1 MEYNIFRKSSIDRIS
16 SPERLNEYIK
26 ITHPGVWSVLL
37 GCLAL
42 LIAVGFWMFFGVIP
56 DSVKAAGIVFPQDGV
71 TTVIP
76 EAGGRISDMRVKVG
90 DFVEAGQIIAVIP
103 QGDLLSQIEEQR
115 NGIQA
120 DEARI
125 SALLSEYDSRSL
137 IVSPVSGIVL
147 TAKSANETVSSS
159 EAIATI
165 VKQEKYADD
174 KQIICYVPV
183 VTAKKLREGMEVQV
197 SPDFAPREEYGY
209 MLGHI
214 TSIGTYPVSQAEVLR
229 AVGSQQYADGLKPQE
244 NSVEVRATL
253 TVDPDSQDK
262 IKWSN
267 QKGESIAL
275 SIGTGCDMLI
285 VVDNYKPYQLIFK

>member
-1 MEYNIFRKSSIDRIS
+1 MEYNIFRKSSLDRIS

-56 DSVKAAGIVFPQDGV
+56 DSIKATGIVFPQDGV
-71 TTVIP
+71 TTIIP
-76 EAGGRISDMRVKVG
+76 QSGGRISDMRVRVG

-103 QGDLLSQIEEQR
+103 QEDILGKINELKRDPAADEKSILALLSQ
-115 NGIQA
+115 
-120 DEARI
+120 
-125 SALLSEYDSRSL
+125 YDSRSL

-147 TAKSANETVSSS
+147 SARSVNETVSSS
-159 EAIATI
+159 DSIATI
-165 VKQEKYADD
+165 VKQEQSADD

-183 VTAKKLREGMEVQV
+183 AAAKKLQEGMEVQV

-214 TSIGTYPVSQAEVLR
+214 TSIGTYPVSLADVLG
-229 AVGSQQYADGLKPQE
+229 AVGSQQYADGILPQE

-253 TVDPDSQDK
+253 MVDPGSMDK

-267 QKGESIAL
+267 KKGENIIL
-275 SIGTGCDMLI
+275 SIGTGCDLLI
-285 VVDNYKPYQLIFK
+285 IVKNYKPYQLIFK